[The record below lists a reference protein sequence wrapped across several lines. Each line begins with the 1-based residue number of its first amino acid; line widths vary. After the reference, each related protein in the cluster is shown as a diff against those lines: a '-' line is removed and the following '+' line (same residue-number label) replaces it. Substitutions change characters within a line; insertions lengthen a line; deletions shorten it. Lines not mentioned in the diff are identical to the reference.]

1 VNHFPAFSV
10 HFPLENIDF
19 TAIFAVFHGKVNQ
32 ISTNLRHFPP
42 PHFPRIRGSRLL
54 FGSCLKFF
62 LRKFE
67 TDFRVGFCR
76 FFEENNSAIYDKD
89 GGKMPEWGHKELL
102 KKF

>member
-1 VNHFPAFSV
+1 M

-19 TAIFAVFHGKVNQ
+19 TAIFAVFPGKVN
-32 ISTNLRHFPP
+32 HFSANQWHFP

-76 FFEENNSAIYDKD
+76 FFEENSSAILRQKYRKNS
-89 GGKMPEWGHKELL
+89 GKMPEWGHKELL